1 VVGASIV
8 RICLT
13 ILALLATGMVRAAP
27 PEPPA
32 RLPLTAFAELP
43 FVNQPEISP
52 DGTRLAGLLA
62 VGGTQRI
69 TMISLFNKEERTVAI
84 AVPDGTQAIWV
95 RWVNDDNIIA
105 GLVAL
110 LPVESEKF
118 YVSRV
123 IAINRT
129 TGKMTKLLWNLN
141 GQNVADILWVPTDGS
156 SEILMAGQATVY
168 SNSEGFWPAV
178 YQVDV
183 VTGRNKQV
191 VKGQNSVMDWSAD
204 ATGTVRAGY
213 GYVDSNRT
221 SRLLYR
227 QSGKSIFHTVDRAD
241 LKQRETLTA
250 PFLFLPGGDH
260 GLVMHDDDKGQTA
273 IYEVDLATQQEV
285 KQVYAPKAS
294 GEVASVILSS
304 DETTLLGVRTTAAAG
319 GVDWLDPKLAEIQV
333 QFDKA
338 VPNAS
343 ATIESLNKDRTRML
357 VRVNAPD
364 MPGSIY
370 FYDIADGTLRRIAL
384 INEKLGAKHLS
395 PVKLV
400 HYKARDGLDIEAVLT
415 LPAGRDPKKLPFIV
429 MPHGG
434 PWAQDTLSYDY
445 WAQFLANRGYVVLQ
459 PNFRGSSGY
468 GTEFLRKGE
477 GQMGLAMQD
486 DITDGVK
493 WMVAQGIADPKRVCI
508 VGASYGGY
516 ASMWGVIKEPDLYR
530 CAISISGV
538 SSLRREVND
547 FGSYLQGGL
556 YRDQWQRMTPDFAA
570 ASPINAID
578 RITVPLMLI
587 HGRKDVTVDH
597 SQSVKMYA
605 AMQKAG
611 KPVEFVSIPLADH
624 YFTRQEDRV
633 TLLTSM
639 ESFLDRHNPPD

>member
-1 VVGASIV
+1 MV
-8 RICLT
+8 RICLI
-13 ILALLATGMVRAAP
+13 ILVLLTTGIARAAP
-27 PEPPA
+27 PAPPA

-43 FVNQPEISP
+43 FVTRAEISP

-69 TMISLFNKEERTVAI
+69 AVISLFNKEERIIAV
-84 AVPDGTQAIWV
+84 AVPDGTQATWL

-110 LPVESEKF
+110 LPVETEKF

-141 GQNVADILWVPTDGS
+141 GQNVADVLWVPTDGR

-168 SNSEGFWPAV
+168 SNLEGFWPAV
-178 YQVDV
+178 FQVDV
-183 VTGRNKQV
+183 TTGRNKQV

-213 GYVDSNRT
+213 GYVDSTRT

-227 QSGKSIFHTVDRAD
+227 GSGKNIFRTVDRAD

-260 GLVMHDDDKGQTA
+260 GLVMHDDDKGQTG

-304 DETTLLGVRTTAAAG
+304 DETALLGVRTTAAAG
-319 GVDWLDPKLAEIQV
+319 GVEWLDPKLAEIQA

-338 VPNAS
+338 VPGAS
-343 ATIESLNKDRTRML
+343 ATIESLSRDRTRML

-384 INEKLGAKHLS
+384 INEKIGTKHLS

-400 HYKARDGLDIEAVLT
+400 RYKARDGLEIEAVLT

-493 WMVAQGIADPKRVCI
+493 WVVAQGIADPKRVCI

-547 FGSYLQGGL
+547 FGSYLRGGL
-556 YRDQWQRMTPDFAA
+556 YRDQWQRMTPDFVAV
-570 ASPINAID
+570 SPINAID
-578 RITVPLMLI
+578 RIRVPLMLI

-597 SQSVKMYA
+597 SQSSKMYA

-633 TLLTSM
+633 ALLTSM
-639 ESFLDRHNPPD
+639 ESFLGRHNPPD